1 VVCPE
6 SDGFDNGWRD
16 LGEDNVKWFLDR
28 KLGVKQLLSF
38 VSVLTLTVLLAVF
51 SLVKLAAVRAATVEI
66 TDHRIP
72 AMRSLSD
79 LKAGLFQYR
88 ISEMSYVFTE
98 DPDERNLRTSNM
110 ETGMKAVQKAIGEL
124 EPLVTSP
131 EERKLLGTIQQDVEQ
146 CKSETQTILNM
157 IRDKKTPDA
166 ISEVLGS
173 AQGNFTQAMD
183 DIQADLD
190 LKVKGATDASQ
201 DSARTY
207 QSSQWGVVAMSLVAV
222 GLGLFLAVFT
232 SRLIAGPVQQVALVA
247 RQVAGGDLTHE
258 DLKVYAEDE
267 IGELARSVNEMQA
280 NLREMIG
287 SVSASIERI
296 ATASEE
302 LSANAASQAQGADTQ
317 KQRTDQVAEAMQGM
331 SSTVAEVAENSSH
344 ASEASR
350 KAADTARQGGVIV
363 EDMLVKMRGI
373 ADSVAQTA
381 KKVEGLGQRSNQ
393 IGEIIGTIDDIA
405 DQTNLL
411 ALNAAIEAA
420 RAGEQG
426 RGFAVVAD
434 EVRKLAERTRRATKE
449 ITEMIQS
456 IQTETQGAVE
466 VMQAGTQQVKL
477 GVESTTRAGASLR
490 EIIQTSEAAGALVTA
505 IASAAAAQRGAT
517 QEISA
522 NIEQIADITQGT
534 AAGAKESAKAI
545 NELSTLAMDLQ
556 AMVGKFKVSWAS
568 DGSQYNNQS
577 QYDELQ
583 YDQFR
588 QEPWHGRDGPL
599 LPGKTEGQLV
609 DASQPQGK
617 DAFSATVR

>member
-1 VVCPE
+1 MHDE
-6 SDGFDNGWRD
+6 ETSGRIK
-16 LGEDNVKWFLDR
+16 VKWFLNR
-28 KLGVKQLLSF
+28 KLGAKQLFSF

-66 TDHRIP
+66 SEHRIP
-72 AMRSLSD
+72 AMQSLSD
-79 LKAGLFQYR
+79 LQAGLFQYR

-98 DPDERNLRTSNM
+98 DPDERELRTANM

-124 EPLVTSP
+124 DHQATSP
-131 EERKLLGTIQQDVEQ
+131 QESKLVGTIQKDVEQ
-146 CKSETQTILNM
+146 CKAETQTILSM
-157 IRDKKTPDA
+157 IRNKKGPDA
-166 ISEVLGS
+166 ISKVLGS

-183 DIQADLD
+183 DIQSALE

-201 DSARTY
+201 ASARTY
-207 QSSQWGVVAMSLVAV
+207 RSSQWWVVTMSLFTI

-232 SRLIAGPVQQVALVA
+232 TRLIAGPVQQVALVA

-258 DLKVYAEDE
+258 DLVVHAEDE
-267 IGELARSVNEMQA
+267 IGELAHSINEMQA

-317 KQRTDQVAEAMQGM
+317 KERTDQVAEAMQSM
-331 SSTVAEVAENSSH
+331 SATVAEVAENSNH

-363 EDMLVKMRGI
+363 EDALVKMRGI
-373 ADSVAQTA
+373 ADSVAETA
-381 KKVEGLGQRSNQ
+381 KRVEGLGQRSNQ

-449 ITEMIQS
+449 IAAMIQS
-456 IQTETQGAVE
+456 IQTETHGAVE

-490 EIIQTSEAAGALVTA
+490 EIIQTSEAAGVMVTA
-505 IASAAAAQRGAT
+505 IAAAAAAQSGAT
-517 QEISA
+517 EEISS
-522 NIEQIADITQGT
+522 NVEQIAAITQGT
-534 AAGAKESAKAI
+534 AAGAKESAKAVH
-545 NELSTLAMDLQ
+545 ELSTLAMDLQ
-556 AMVGKFKVSWAS
+556 AMVGKFKVSWAGDDAS
-568 DGSQYNNQS
+568 AYDEP
-577 QYDELQ
+577 QYDDAQ
-583 YDQFR
+583 S
-588 QEPWHGRDGPL
+588 EPWHGRESAF
-599 LPGKTEGQLV
+599 LPGETEGQLV
-609 DASQPQGK
+609 DASLPEGD
-617 DAFSATVR
+617 DAFSATAR